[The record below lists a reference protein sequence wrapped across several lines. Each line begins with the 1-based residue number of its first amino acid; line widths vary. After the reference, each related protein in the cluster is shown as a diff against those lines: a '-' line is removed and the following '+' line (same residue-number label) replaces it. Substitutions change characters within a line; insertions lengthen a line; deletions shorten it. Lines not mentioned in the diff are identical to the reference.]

1 MATAVQMTN
10 QKTGI
15 VKSGFFGFS
24 WTYLFFGFWVPL
36 IRGHYAMAGIHFFIA
51 ILSAFTLGVPQF
63 ILSFMFN
70 KFYTLRLLE
79 DGYTFSDPDE
89 ELVQRAK
96 RTLGLAL

>member
-15 VKSGFFGFS
+15 VKQGFFGFS
-24 WTYLFFGFWVPL
+24 WTYLFFGWFVPL
-36 IRGHYAMAGIHFFIA
+36 FRGHYSMAGIHFLIA
-51 ILSAFTLGVPQF
+51 IVSAFTLGIPQL
-63 ILSFMFN
+63 ILAFMFN

-89 ELVQRAK
+89 ALVQRAK
-96 RTLGLAL
+96 RTLGLVL